1 MVVEVFDFLL
11 GDDAWMDAVCAGVR
25 DVSYT
30 YDEATGE
37 YDFTLEEEAK
47 AANSEWSTGN
57 PIKSIVRRATGADF
71 FVSRKYS
78 PETRAKLEGY
88 IDIAVENG
96 TVSLDR
102 GYKPAIGNDSVY
114 IEYNATLSET
124 ANKIITGELGIE
136 AWDEWLD
143 GWYAAGGTEYTA
155 DMQAYIAEQEAKG
168 SLSDSIIRN

>member
-1 MVVEVFDFLL
+1 M
-11 GDDAWMDAVCAGVR
+11 
-25 DVSYT
+25 T
-30 YDEATGE
+30 
-37 YDFTLEEEAK
+37 
-47 AANSEWSTGN
+47 
-57 PIKSIVRRATGADF
+57 DF
-71 FVSRKYS
+71 FVNRKYS
-78 PETRAKLEGY
+78 PETRERLEGY

-102 GYKPAIGNDSVY
+102 GYKPEIGNDSVY